1 MQADTLM
8 RDLMAKDEYKVS
20 CIEIDKIKKPE
31 TVKNTIAIA
40 QEQVQTQINL
50 PDTMAR
56 GWNPEDLLG
65 SQEPEPTVQDNWM
78 EHKKMH
84 KYR

>member
-8 RDLMAKDEYKVS
+8 RDLMAKVEYKVS

-40 QEQVQTQINL
+40 QE
-50 PDTMAR
+50 
-56 GWNPEDLLG
+56 
-65 SQEPEPTVQDNWM
+65 
-78 EHKKMH
+78 
-84 KYR
+84 